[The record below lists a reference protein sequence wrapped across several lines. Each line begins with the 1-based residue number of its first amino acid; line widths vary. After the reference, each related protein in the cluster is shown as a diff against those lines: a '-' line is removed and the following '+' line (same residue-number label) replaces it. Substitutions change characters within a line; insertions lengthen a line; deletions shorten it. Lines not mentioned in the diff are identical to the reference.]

1 MDSKP
6 RPGDQPEP
14 ALAGLLPRLL
24 SGDIS
29 NQESTLA
36 GIRHELRTPINH
48 IIGYSEMLHEE
59 VADSGQADVLK
70 DLEKIQRGG
79 KRLLVLINEYF
90 DPETFRAK
98 KWDHHQL
105 LHELRTPVNHIIG
118 YSELLKDQAADSG
131 QNHLIPDLVKI
142 HTAATRWLRLMEGY
156 LIPSDKPSDPF
167 GYEPTPSP
175 LPGGEL
181 ATGASNEAPLLGG
194 VGGGSIADAQ
204 VQVKDRVA
212 ATPRQGRLLVVDDD
226 APNRDMLAR
235 RLQRQGYEVSIA
247 ENGMEALEMVRA
259 RKFDLVLLDMIM
271 PGIDGYQ
278 VLQALKADEA
288 LRHVPVLMISA
299 LDDIDGIVR
308 CIEIGAEDYIA
319 KPFNPVFL
327 RARIGAALEKKRMR
341 DQEQIYLKRIE
352 EEQAKAER
360 LLLNILPM
368 AIAERL
374 KDGEQG
380 IADSFPEVT
389 VLFGDLVGFTSLS
402 VQIPPAEMV
411 KLLNEVFSAF
421 DRLAGLHGL
430 EKIKTIGDAYMA
442 VSGLPKPRPDHAE
455 TAAAMAL
462 EMQDEIGLFNE
473 RYGTSLQMRIG
484 LNTGP
489 VIAGIIGTKK
499 FIYDLW
505 GDTVNTASRMESH
518 GKPGQIQVTQA
529 TYEKI
534 QALFRLEH
542 RGLIDVKGKG
552 PMEAYWL
559 LGRI

>member
-6 RPGDQPEP
+6 CPGDQPEP

-36 GIRHELRTPINH
+36 GIRHKLRTPINH

-79 KRLLVLINEYF
+79 KRLLVLISEYF
-90 DPETFRAK
+90 DLETFRAK

-118 YSELLKDQAADSG
+118 YAELLKDQAADSG
-131 QNHLIPDLVKI
+131 QSHLIPDLVKI

-167 GYEPTPSP
+167 VPPRSGPMDKRIETSSP
-175 LPGGEL
+175 PAER
-181 ATGASNEAPLLGG
+181 S
-194 VGGGSIADAQ
+194 GGGLIPDAQ
-204 VQVKDRVA
+204 VQVKDQVA

-319 KPFNPVFL
+319 
-327 RARIGAALEKKRMR
+327 
-341 DQEQIYLKRIE
+341 
-352 EEQAKAER
+352 
-360 LLLNILPM
+360 
-368 AIAERL
+368 
-374 KDGEQG
+374 
-380 IADSFPEVT
+380 
-389 VLFGDLVGFTSLS
+389 
-402 VQIPPAEMV
+402 
-411 KLLNEVFSAF
+411 
-421 DRLAGLHGL
+421 
-430 EKIKTIGDAYMA
+430 
-442 VSGLPKPRPDHAE
+442 
-455 TAAAMAL
+455 
-462 EMQDEIGLFNE
+462 
-473 RYGTSLQMRIG
+473 
-484 LNTGP
+484 
-489 VIAGIIGTKK
+489 
-499 FIYDLW
+499 
-505 GDTVNTASRMESH
+505 
-518 GKPGQIQVTQA
+518 
-529 TYEKI
+529 
-534 QALFRLEH
+534 
-542 RGLIDVKGKG
+542 
-552 PMEAYWL
+552 
-559 LGRI
+559 